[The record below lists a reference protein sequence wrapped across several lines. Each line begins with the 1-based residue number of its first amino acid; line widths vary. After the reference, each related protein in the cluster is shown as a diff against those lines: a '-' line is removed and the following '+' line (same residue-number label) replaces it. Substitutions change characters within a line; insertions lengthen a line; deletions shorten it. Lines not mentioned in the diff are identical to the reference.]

1 MIKIGIVDDH
11 AIVRAGLKQF
21 LSEQVDLRVEGEAG
35 NGREAIDLVRTTELD
50 VLIMDLAMPGQS
62 GLDALAMIRAKAP
75 DLGIL
80 ILSGY
85 PEEQYAINLIRQ
97 GASGYLNKECDPA
110 EIVDAVRTIALA
122 ELARRSATCP
132 GRTSCRAS
140 ARCRAWRCWRAA
152 AGSSVRA
159 GGAGPGS
166 SQQGLC
172 HGSTSRASAGALLLV
187 SLDFIDAIEH
197 AATELEEHGAG
208 AEHPPAFEG
217 FLRQAPAG
225 GELSRREQYGWCL
238 DVHGDFSDLFGL
250 PSMSLGGAL

>member
-85 PEEQYAINLIRQ
+85 Q
-97 GASGYLNKECDPA
+97 S
-110 EIVDAVRTIALA
+110 
-122 ELARRSATCP
+122 
-132 GRTSCRAS
+132 
-140 ARCRAWRCWRAA
+140 
-152 AGSSVRA
+152 
-159 GGAGPGS
+159 
-166 SQQGLC
+166 
-172 HGSTSRASAGALLLV
+172 
-187 SLDFIDAIEH
+187 
-197 AATELEEHGAG
+197 TELK
-208 AEHPPAFEG
+208 PRYP
-217 FLRQAPAG
+217 L
-225 GELSRREQYGWCL
+225 
-238 DVHGDFSDLFGL
+238 
-250 PSMSLGGAL
+250 